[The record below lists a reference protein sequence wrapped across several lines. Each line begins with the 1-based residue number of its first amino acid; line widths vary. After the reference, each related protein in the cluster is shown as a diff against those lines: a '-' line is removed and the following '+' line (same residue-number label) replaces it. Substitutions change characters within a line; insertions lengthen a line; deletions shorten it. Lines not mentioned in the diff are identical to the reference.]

1 MLVECVVSSMPR
13 THDGETGRFTTVYDD
28 HEILNRLDTSTGVG
42 TATVAEALGCTTTH
56 AYRRL
61 RTLEDEGDVT
71 SLMIGGSRVWTLVG
85 GEHNDEGDKT
95 A

>member
-1 MLVECVVSSMPR
+1 MAQ
-13 THDGETGRFTTVYDD
+13 THDNETGQFTTIYDD
-28 HEILNRLDTSTGVG
+28 GDILDQLDPLAGVG

-71 SLMIGGSRVWTLVG
+71 SLTIGGSRVWMLA
-85 GEHNDEGDKT
+85 DGDHGNEESDT